1 MSADILERFS
11 LKDQVAL
18 VTGAAGQLGRQ
29 FCRTLG
35 QAGAT
40 IAVVDQNEDACHSFT
55 KELET
60 DGIPALSLPFDI
72 TNTQATHSGFDQVK
86 DKLGRLDVLINCAGL
101 QIFAPFEERTFED
114 FMRVLEVN
122 AGGTFLCTQTATKI
136 MKHQKT
142 GGRIINIG
150 SLYGV
155 VSGDPRIYTDCSR
168 NTSEVYGGS
177 KAAVIQMTRYWAV
190 HLAQYNIRVNAISP
204 GGVFNHQGED
214 FVSNYSY
221 RTPMGRMAKEDE
233 LSCALLFLAT
243 EASSYVNGHNLVVDG
258 GWTAW

>member
-1 MSADILERFS
+1 MSVNILERFT
-11 LKDQVAL
+11 LKNQVA
-18 VTGAAGQLGRQ
+18 VITGAAGQLGRQ
-29 FCRTLG
+29 FCHTLA
-35 QAGAT
+35 QAGAA
-40 IAVVDQNEDACHSFT
+40 IAIVDQNEEAASTFAD
-55 KELET
+55 ELRSK
-60 DGIPALSLPFDI
+60 DIKALPLAIDI
-72 TNTQATHSGFDQVK
+72 TETKAVNTAFDRINTE
-86 DKLGRLDVLINCAGL
+86 LGSLDVLVNCAGL
-101 QIFAPFEERTFED
+101 QIFAPFEERAFED

-122 AGGTFLCTQTATKI
+122 AGGTFLCTQTATRI
-136 MKHQKT
+136 MKHQKS

-214 FVSNYSY
+214 FVANYSY
-221 RTPMGRMAKEDE
+221 RTPMGRMANEDE
-233 LSCALLFLAT
+233 LSSALLFLAT